1 MLLLAEIDAET
12 QREIIKATAEVMSGT
27 PDAARSE
34 PFTWVMLFG
43 IGVLLI
49 AILGIVC
56 TFCWFLIMKVITFIQ
71 SVNLQ
76 QQTIAAE
83 CHRAQRESL
92 VIATDAAAKC
102 ESAMLS
108 QVDSND
114 RNTEVMER
122 VLLRLGA
129 P

>member
-43 IGVLLI
+43 VGVLLI
-49 AILGIVC
+49 AILGIIC
-56 TFCWFLIMKVITFIQ
+56 TFCWFLVMRLIVFINGVNASQQ
-71 SVNLQ
+71 SM
-76 QQTIAAE
+76 AAE
-83 CHRAQRESL
+83 CHKASRENL
-92 VIATDAAAKC
+92 IIATDAAAKC
-102 ESAMLS
+102 ESALLAQAEAS
-108 QVDSND
+108 D
-114 RNTEVMER
+114 RNTDVMER
-122 VLLRLGA
+122 VILKLGT